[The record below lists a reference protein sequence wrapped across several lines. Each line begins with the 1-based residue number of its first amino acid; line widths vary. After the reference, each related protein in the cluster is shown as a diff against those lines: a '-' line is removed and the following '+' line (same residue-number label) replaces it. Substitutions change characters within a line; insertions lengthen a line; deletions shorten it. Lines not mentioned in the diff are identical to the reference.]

1 MIKIKTEEEIK
12 IMGEAGNILAK
23 VVKEVAS
30 MVKPGITTKEL
41 DEAAEGLIL
50 SMGAKPS
57 FKGYNGFPATLC
69 TSVNEELIH
78 CIPSGR
84 VLLEGDIVTLDGG
97 AYFKGFHSDMAV
109 TVPVGQVDPETLRLI
124 KVTKKALKR
133 GIARLK
139 PGVTFGDIG
148 NSIQR
153 YVESQ
158 GYGVVRD
165 FCGHGI
171 GENLHEEP
179 QIDNYGKRK
188 TGEVVKE
195 GMVFCIEPMVSMG
208 DYALKKAKDGYGY
221 QTKDGSLCAHFEH
234 MIAITKSGPKILT
247 ELDK

>member
-1 MIKIKTEEEIK
+1 
-12 IMGEAGNILAK
+12 MGEAGKILAK
-23 VVKEVAS
+23 VMKEVAE
-30 MVKPGITTKEL
+30 MVRPGIATKEL

-50 SMGAKPS
+50 SYGAKPS
-57 FKGYNGFPATLC
+57 FKNYNGFPATLC

-84 VLLEGDIVTLDGG
+84 VLLEGDIITLDCG
-97 AYFKGFHSDMAV
+97 AYYKGFHSDMAV

-148 NSIQR
+148 NTIQR

-158 GYGVVRD
+158 GYGVIRD

-171 GENLHEEP
+171 GESLHEEP

-188 TGEVVKE
+188 TGEAVKE

-234 MIAITKSGPKILT
+234 TIAITKSGVKVLT